1 VLLAGR
7 RTSPPPCGPV
17 DLPQAAE
24 ACRRLQA
31 GTVFVS
37 GYGRADFGVPFGG
50 HRESGTGVDRSL
62 HALRK
67 YSRLKTTWMHW
78 TRDA

>member
-1 VLLAGR
+1 MA
-7 RTSPPPCGPV
+7 SPC
-17 DLPQAAE
+17 
-24 ACRRLQA
+24 RLQA

-37 GYGRADFGVPFGG
+37 GYGRAELGVPFGG
-50 HRESGTGVDRSL
+50 HRESGIGVDRLL
-62 HALRK
+62 HALHK